1 MQRVG
6 LEHELHALEGE
17 HAAIL
22 LDHGVLGF
30 GEDAH
35 KIVLGKGLG
44 LRDDRRTANELGD
57 HAEVVE
63 ILGQNL
69 LEQDVLVLGRGA
81 GDLGVEADAL
91 VANAIGDDLV
101 QAHERAAA
109 DEQDVGGVDL
119 QELLLRVLA
128 PASGRNTGDG
138 ALEDLEQS
146 LLHTLAGDIA
156 RDGEVLG
163 LAGDLV
169 DLIHVDDTD
178 LRAVDIAVCRGDE
191 LEQDVLNVLAH
202 ITGLGEGRGVGDGER
217 DLEYAGQRLREQRL
231 AGARGP
237 EQQDVALG
245 KLDILVDGMGA
256 QGILDGI
263 AHQNATIMVVH
274 SHGHGAL
281 GVLLAHDILGQRV
294 VDLVRGGH
302 AGDDALGGLAH
313 GGGRRLILVHIEIV
327 HRLGV
332 IHVRAKGTH
341 HLVLS
346 E

>member
-1 MQRVG
+1 MNRM
-6 LEHELHALEGE
+6 
-17 HAAIL
+17 
-22 LDHGVLGF
+22 F
-30 GEDAH
+30 
-35 KIVLGKGLG
+35 
-44 LRDDRRTANELGD
+44 
-57 HAEVVE
+57 VVS
-63 ILGQNL
+63 IC
-69 LEQDVLVLGRGA
+69 RK
-81 GDLGVEADAL
+81 
-91 VANAIGDDLV
+91 
-101 QAHERAAA
+101 
-109 DEQDVGGVDL
+109 
-119 QELLLRVLA
+119 LLLRVLA
-128 PASGRNTGDG
+128 PAGGRDARDS
-138 ALEDLEQS
+138 ALEDLEQR
-146 LLHTLAGDIA
+146 LLHTFAGDIA

-202 ITGLGEGRGVGDGER
+202 ITGLGEGRGVGDGEGN
-217 DLEYAGQRLREQRL
+217 LEHAGQRLREQRL
-231 AGARGP
+231 AGARGA
-237 EQQDVALG
+237 EEQDVALG
-245 KLDILVDGMGA
+245 KLDILVDGVGA
-256 QGILDGI
+256 QGALGGI

-313 GGGRRLILVHIEIV
+313 GGGRRLILIHVEIV
-327 HRLGV
+327 HGLGV